1 MSKTRKLMGLA
12 AALAFAMVMLPASA
26 FADATQYDLFVNGE
40 QFTSEKLTIECG
52 EGTATYDPATQTL
65 ALNNASIAN
74 TAGYGGIASNLTGDL
89 TIALQGNNSIT
100 LDDNMG
106 IMAAGNIEITGPGN
120 LAINVTGENK
130 DGISVAG
137 NGNVS
142 VRETSLAVNAPG
154 GIGIASDGTVS
165 FDNAQVKSAALHAG
179 IDAINLIESGLS
191 RMCRR
196 TVAVTAP
203 PEVRV
208 RRIMARDHIP
218 EDYARLRVQAQKDE
232 EFYRT
237 HCTDVLVNDCAD
249 AAAFEQRAYRALET
263 ILKEE
268 QA

>member
-1 MSKTRKLMGLA
+1 MLDCDAVYHELLRTDEALRGAIAGAFGDVFAEDGSLDRQKLGTVVFGDP
-12 AALAFAMVMLPASA
+12 AALETLNAIIYDRLPRELRRRMDGS
-26 FADATQYDLFVNGE
+26 DAPV
-40 QFTSEKLTIECG
+40 
-52 EGTATYDPATQTL
+52 
-65 ALNNASIAN
+65 
-74 TAGYGGIASNLTGDL
+74 
-89 TIALQGNNSIT
+89 
-100 LDDNMG
+100 
-106 IMAAGNIEITGPGN
+106 
-120 LAINVTGENK
+120 V
-130 DGISVAG
+130 
-137 NGNVS
+137 
-142 VRETSLAVNAPG
+142 
-154 GIGIASDGTVS
+154 
-165 FDNAQVKSAALHAG
+165 G
-179 IDAINLIESGLS
+179 IDAINLIESGLCD
-191 RMCRR
+191 MCRR

>member
-1 MSKTRKLMGLA
+1 MDSIRLTGIRA
-12 AALAFAMVMLPASA
+12 AAGQSGSPSACSDHNTAPRWHDLRADVTVELDLRGAIAGAFGDV
-26 FADATQYDLFVNGE
+26 FAEDGSLDRQ
-40 QFTSEKLTIECG
+40 KL
-52 EGTATYDPATQTL
+52 GTVVFGDPAALETL
-65 ALNNASIAN
+65 NAII
-74 TAGYGGIASNLTGDL
+74 YDRLPREL
-89 TIALQGNNSIT
+89 RRR
-100 LDDNMG
+100 M
-106 IMAAGNIEITGPGN
+106 
-120 LAINVTGENK
+120 
-130 DGISVAG
+130 DGSD
-137 NGNVS
+137 
-142 VRETSLAVNAPG
+142 AP
-154 GIGIASDGTVS
+154 V
-165 FDNAQVKSAALHAG
+165 VG
-179 IDAINLIESGLS
+179 IDAINLIESGLYD
-191 RMCRR
+191 MCRR